1 MRCTVDI
8 YVLYIF
14 SCSYLMESIISI
26 VDRLAGKQNVTL
38 ESLFASTWRSLKA
51 TRAKS
56 FPAMLRSEM
65 PR

>member
-26 VDRLAGKQNVTL
+26 VDRLARETKCDPGVSLCKHL
-38 ESLFASTWRSLKA
+38 EKLKGYSSKEFSSDA
-51 TRAKS
+51 
-56 FPAMLRSEM
+56 EE
-65 PR
+65 

>member
-51 TRAKS
+51 TRDA
-56 FPAMLRSEM
+56 EE
-65 PR
+65 